1 MLTLGIFLDDNK
13 KKTQMKITSH
23 EICLSPCK
31 INDYK
36 VCYVGD
42 VSGLGCGNGWVFSQ
56 VDVCTYRMSELG
68 LDELSH

>member
-1 MLTLGIFLDDNK
+1 
-13 KKTQMKITSH
+13 MKITSH

-31 INDYK
+31 ISDYK
-36 VCYVGD
+36 IYYVDD